1 LPQTT
6 STILASVITASL
18 QQKTL
23 EPLRAALV
31 YANRAWAEQ
40 GTFQRGSD
48 IIKFA
53 NVPDLA
59 IVTTPLT
66 EGVTPSAVQLS
77 VGAVSVAADQYGNVV
92 DISDLT
98 KVKSPIDIINTGAE
112 RLARNAAESIDQLV
126 RDVIALGGTPF
137 YSDPT
142 AGVRSDLTS
151 ADPMTAAA
159 LRRLNATMY
168 KNKVPMPADG
178 YYRIIVSP
186 NVYFDLRNET
196 AAGSWQDTLKYTDAE
211 PLLAGE
217 MGRLEGFRV
226 MRAVNAPTFASTTT
240 VHASIAFGA
249 LPGWGWGDLQS
260 LKTYHEAPGGNS
272 DVLQLSEKL
281 GWKVDFGVG
290 VLDNARYYRAESAAT
305 AL

>member
-1 LPQTT
+1 MAQTT
-6 STILASVITASL
+6 SPILASVVTFAL

-31 YANRAWAEQ
+31 YGNRMWAEQ
-40 GTFQRGSD
+40 GTFQKGSD

-53 NVPDLA
+53 NVPDLS
-59 IVTTPLT
+59 IVTTPLS
-66 EGVTPSAVQLS
+66 EGVTPDAVLLS
-77 VGAVSVAADQYGNVV
+77 VGSVSVASDQYGNVV

-98 KVKSPIDIINTGAE
+98 KVKSPIDIVNIGAE

-137 YSDPT
+137 YSDAT
-142 AGVRSDLTS
+142 ATVRSDLTS
-151 ADPMTAAA
+151 ADPLTAAA
-159 LRRLNATMY
+159 LRRLNATMF

-178 YYRIIVSP
+178 YYRLIVSP

-211 PLLAGE
+211 PLLANE

-290 VLDNARYYRAESAAT
+290 VLDNARYFRCESAAT